1 MPSQSKVPQFGLL
14 NPNISRRVRGVK
26 RGLKVEE
33 MDMRRTKKMRIV
45 E

>member
-1 MPSQSKVPQFGLL
+1 MQVPQFGLL

-26 RGLKVEE
+26 RSSKSEE
-33 MDMRRTKKMRIV
+33 MNLRRSKRMRTV